1 MKKKFPIA
9 LATSLLL
16 ANGASTAFAA
26 TGSGG
31 STTTTST
38 TVPATSGKTKPN
50 NAQRDAQIAA
60 QQAAAKLRQ
69 ERKAELTKYLEAKK
83 AIIAKFQT
91 AMTDARKAFKV
102 ALESA
107 TTREARKAAIKV
119 QNDAFKSA
127 TEAKNAA
134 LAALGNPPT
143 TP

>member
-1 MKKKFPIA
+1 MKRKFPIA
-9 LATSLLL
+9 LAASLLL
-16 ANGASTAFAA
+16 TSGASTAFAA

-31 STTTTST
+31 STTTST
-38 TVPATSGKTKPN
+38 TVPATSGNTKQT
-50 NAQRDAQIAA
+50 NAQREAQIAA

-69 ERKAELTKYLEAKK
+69 ARKAELAKYLETKK
-83 AIIAKFQT
+83 AIITNFQT

-107 TTREARKAAIKV
+107 TTREARKAAIQA

-127 TEAKNAA
+127 TGAKNAA
-134 LAALGNPPT
+134 LAALGAPPA